1 MEYNSPSI
9 IIIKFDSKRILCAS
23 LGETQDYESENFWG
37 VGDEN

>member
-9 IIIKFDSKRILCAS
+9 IIINFGAGTILCAS
-23 LGETQDYESENFWG
+23 LGDTQDYGSQDFWG

>member
-9 IIIKFDSKRILCAS
+9 IIINFNSEKILCQS
-23 LGETQDYESENFWG
+23 LGKTEDYESENFWG